1 VIDTETTGLDLM
13 NHELIEI
20 AFAVGEFDNDGK
32 LVLIEALSAVFP
44 CDKNEAESI
53 NGISPILSQSGTI
66 ELFAVV
72 KSLLSVDVFVAH
84 NAKFDKGFCQKFFA
98 ECPDKEEYA
107 SLMSK
112 PWVCTLS
119 DYTIADK
126 AGRRLTHMAADMG
139 VFMSA
144 SKHRALIDVM
154 LLFEVVSRL
163 GHTAFVDA
171 FERALWPEWRV
182 KAEVPFEQKDL
193 AKEAGFQ
200 WDAAKKMWLKDIKA
214 KNEEAL
220 ISMFKFAVKY
230 RALHQVEPKANLAKI
245 RPAEEIRR
253 MQTVSFHASEEVL
266 EDVAREHA
274 MAGEG

>member
-1 VIDTETTGLDLM
+1 MRICIIDTETTGLDPM

-66 ELFAVV
+66 ELYAVV
-72 KSLLSVDVFVAH
+72 KSLLAVDVFIAH
-84 NAKFDKGFCQKFFA
+84 NAKFDRGFCEKFFA
-98 ECPDKEEYA
+98 EVPDKNQYHI
-107 SLMSK
+107 LMSK
-112 PWVCTLS
+112 PWVCTLA

-126 AGRRLTHMAADMG
+126 AGRRLTHMAADIG

-163 GHTAFVDA
+163 GRVAFEDA

-182 KAEVPFEQKDL
+182 KAEVSFDQKEL

-200 WDAAKKMWLKDIKA
+200 WDAAKKMWLKDVKA
-214 KNEEAL
+214 RNEEAL
-220 ISMFKFAVKY
+220 LELFKFPIKY
-230 RALHQVEPKANLAKI
+230 RRSVACPSVKI
-245 RPAEEIRR
+245 PEGCVAIAY
-253 MQTVSFHASEEVL
+253 QTNEVL
-266 EDVAREHA
+266 EEMAREKA
-274 MAGEG
+274 MTGD